1 MRVPGPWAGIDLN
14 ALYDNGWVDKARAQL
29 MGDKDLKRILGDNDV
44 IKVLSNP
51 LLRLQRPDQVT
62 AQQRDELLDSLRLT

>member
-1 MRVPGPWAGIDLN
+1 MCLGFWAGIDLN
-14 ALYDNGWVDKARAQL
+14 AMYDNGWVDKARAQL

>member
-1 MRVPGPWAGIDLN
+1 M
-14 ALYDNGWVDKARAQL
+14 YDNGWVDKARAQL
-29 MGDKDLKRILGDNDV
+29 MGDKDLKRIIGDNDV

-51 LLRLQRPDQVT
+51 LLKLQRPDQVT